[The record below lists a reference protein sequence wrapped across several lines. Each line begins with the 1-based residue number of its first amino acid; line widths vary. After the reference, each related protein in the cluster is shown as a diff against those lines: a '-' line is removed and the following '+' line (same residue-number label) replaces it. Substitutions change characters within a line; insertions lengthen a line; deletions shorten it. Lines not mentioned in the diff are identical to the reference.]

1 MYVCFCRCC
10 KELNQ
15 WDLLLEYATSKGN
28 TNPHLVLESAWRVPN
43 WSVMKDALAQVTPGA
58 DSPNFII
65 VFINKILKKSEAR
78 HSVIFFTSYLGWNFD
93 PSPYKKLQIFFLNW
107 FWLSFASM
115 KFCTPPTTTTKRH
128 VTLIDGGLLK
138 LMQTLQKLFWLR
150 ARNSRFK
157 LKIINIKL
165 I

>member
-65 VFINKILKKSEAR
+65 VFKILKKSEAR

-93 PSPYKKLQIFFLNW
+93 PSPYKKLQIFFLN
-107 FWLSFASM
+107 
-115 KFCTPPTTTTKRH
+115 
-128 VTLIDGGLLK
+128 
-138 LMQTLQKLFWLR
+138 
-150 ARNSRFK
+150 
-157 LKIINIKL
+157 
-165 I
+165 